1 MDEVLPL
8 PVADRERC
16 LKSELGTLRFEVL
29 GPRDGDGRVL
39 FYEVY
44 NDDAAFQGALG
55 RAVRSSGA
63 GRDEGHD
70 HQALRNTVQSPKVM
84 KHMNLS
90 FFRRSLYAMRETSQ
104 RPDRCA
110 VVPLMGSRAV
120 GSTVRL

>member
-1 MDEVLPL
+1 VL
-8 PVADRERC
+8 R
-16 LKSELGTLRFEVL
+16 
-29 GPRDGDGRVL
+29 PRDDDSRVL

-44 NDDAAFQGALG
+44 SDDAAFKVALG
-55 RAVRSSGA
+55 TAVRSSGA
-63 GRDEGHD
+63 GGDEGYD
-70 HQALRNTVQSPKVM
+70 HQALRNTVQSPRVM
-84 KHMNLS
+84 KHKNLS